1 MPEMKRDTIGGSDIA
16 ALFNLEFGC
25 RRKLFY
31 TVSQKPADYP
41 FLGNPHTQRGQD
53 LEPVIA
59 NKFEE
64 KIGGAVRV
72 VEKQL
77 VHKKYPFMTGHI
89 DRLVTLF
96 KGDSGILE
104 IKAPEGSKYIQQN
117 GLSDGYSL
125 QMQHYLNLSGLNW
138 GYFAIFPLED
148 WTLYDFKVERD
159 EKIIYAIETEAVSFW
174 NNCVEKKQAPDKL
187 EDFNDRRCKDCAFRR
202 TCRGEEYEFTREAER
217 ALITGEEFTD
227 MEKAYTEIIQVK
239 KEVEEQEEEIRKRIS
254 EKLKAENI
262 NYGETEN
269 FIYDLRPSSRQS
281 VNSKKLQ
288 FQYPDIYKELAEISY
303 SQNLTIRSKKKASKK
318 EKAKEAA

>member
-1 MPEMKRDTIGGSDIA
+1 MESMTRDTIGGSDIA

-25 RRKLFY
+25 RRRLFY

-53 LEPVIA
+53 LEPMIA
-59 NKFEE
+59 NKFQE
-64 KIGGAVRV
+64 KTGGNVKV
-72 VEKQL
+72 VTEQL

-89 DRLVTLF
+89 DRLITF
-96 KGDSGILE
+96 EKDNGILE
-104 IKAPEGSKYIQQN
+104 IKAPESARYIQQN

-148 WTLYDFKVERD
+148 WSLYDFKVERD
-159 EKIIYAIETEAVSFW
+159 EKIIQAIEKEAVSFW

-187 EDFNDRRCKDCAFRR
+187 EDFNDKRCKDCAFRR
-202 TCRGEEYEFTREAER
+202 SCRGEEYEYLREAER
-217 ALITGEEFTD
+217 VEITGEEFAD
-227 MEKAYTEIIQVK
+227 LEKAYTEIIAVK

-254 EKLKAENI
+254 EKLKSKNI
-262 NYGETEN
+262 SYGETEN

-303 SQNLTIRSKKKASKK
+303 SQNLTIRSKKKTVKK
-318 EKAKEAA
+318 EKIKEAA